1 MALKIALLADLAEPV
16 HADARTAAAALAF
29 DLAEALAELSG
40 LGGLGETSVELF
52 ASRGSWRG
60 LPLVSLDP
68 GEVARPPAHPLDH
81 FATQEAL
88 ITQLVLAGMLQGYDL
103 VHCFAP
109 VVAPLQMIAAL
120 GIPIVQTLTVPAAH
134 PAAKIAPLLIPPR
147 LLRQAAIPPGV
158 DTVRYHPLPSGEDAG
173 YALWLGTGRRAA
185 AAAAA
190 ADIAAALGL
199 PLVSWGDA
207 EPAALLQ
214 HARVL
219 LHLDREPA
227 PSGAIWPLRALA
239 CGIPVAGWQGGGLD
253 AVLDRP
259 GLGALAPPGD
269 VAALAAA
276 FRALP
281 DRREAALLRRRHVLG
296 RYGRRAL
303 AGRYRELYRE
313 LAARPAS

>member
-16 HADARTAAAALAF
+16 HAGARTAAAALAF
-29 DLAEALAELSG
+29 DLAEALAEQSG
-40 LGGLGETSVELF
+40 LGEAGVELF

-68 GEVARPPAHPLDH
+68 GEVARPPAHPLDR
-81 FATQEAL
+81 FAAQEAL
-88 ITQLVLAGMLQGYDL
+88 LTQLVLAGMLRGYDL

-134 PAAKIAPLLIPPR
+134 PAAKIAPLLIPPP
-147 LLRQAAIPPGV
+147 LLRQAAVPPGV
-158 DTVRYHPLPSGEDAG
+158 DTVRYQPLPPGDADPG
-173 YALWLGTGRRAA
+173 YALWLGAGRRAETQ
-185 AAAAA
+185 
-190 ADIAAALGL
+190 DLAAALGL
-199 PLVSWGDA
+199 PLATWGTA
-207 EPAALLQ
+207 EPATLLQ

-227 PSGAIWPLRALA
+227 PSGPIWPLRALA
-239 CGIPVAGWQGGGLD
+239 CGTPIAAWQGGGLD

-259 GLGALAPPGD
+259 GLGALAPAGD

-281 DRREAALLRRRHVLG
+281 DRREATPLRRQHVLG

-303 AGRYRELYRE
+303 AGRYREIYRE
-313 LAARPAS
+313 IATRPVS

>member
-16 HADARTAAAALAF
+16 QADARTAAAALAF

-68 GEVARPPAHPLDH
+68 GEVARPPAHPLDR

-88 ITQLVLAGMLQGYDL
+88 LTQLVLAGMLRGYDL

-134 PAAKIAPLLIPPR
+134 PAAKIVPLVIPPP

-158 DTVRYHPLPSGEDAG
+158 DTVRYHPLPSSEDAG
-173 YALWLGTGRRAA
+173 YALWLGAGRRAE
-185 AAAAA
+185 AAAA

-199 PLVSWGDA
+199 PLASWGDA
-207 EPAALLQ
+207 EPVALLQ
-214 HARVL
+214 RARVL

-227 PSGAIWPLRALA
+227 PSGLIWPLRALA
-239 CGIPVAGWQGGGLD
+239 CGTPVAGWQDGGLD
-253 AVLDRP
+253 TVLDRP
-259 GLGALAPPGD
+259 GLGALVPAGD
-269 VAALAAA
+269 VAALTAA
-276 FRALP
+276 FRDLP
-281 DRREAALLRRRHVLG
+281 DRREATPLRRQHVLG

-303 AGRYRELYRE
+303 AGRYREIYRE
-313 LAARPAS
+313 LGTRPAP

>member
-16 HADARTAAAALAF
+16 HAGSRTVAAALVF

-40 LGGLGETSVELF
+40 LGETGVELF

-68 GEVARPPAHPLDH
+68 GEVARPPAHPLDR
-81 FATQEAL
+81 FAAQEAL
-88 ITQLVLAGMLQGYDL
+88 LTQLVLAGMLRGYDL

-134 PAAKIAPLLIPPR
+134 PAAKIVPLLIPPP
-147 LLRQAAIPPGV
+147 LLRQAAVPPGV
-158 DTVRYHPLPSGEDAG
+158 DTVRYHPLPPGEDAGSG
-173 YALWLGTGRRAA
+173 YALWLGAGRRAEAA
-185 AAAAA
+185 AAAE
-190 ADIAAALGL
+190 IAAVLGL
-199 PLVSWGDA
+199 PLATWGTA
-207 EPAALLQ
+207 EPVALLQ
-214 HARVL
+214 RARVL

-227 PSGAIWPLRALA
+227 PSGPLWPLRALA
-239 CGIPVAGWQGGGLD
+239 CGTPVAGWHGGGLD

-259 GLGALAPPGD
+259 GLGVLAPAGD
-269 VAALAAA
+269 VAALAVAL
-276 FRALP
+276 RDLP
-281 DRREAALLRRRHVLG
+281 DRQEATPLRRQHVLG

-303 AGRYRELYRE
+303 AGHYREIYRE
-313 LAARPAS
+313 IATRSAS